1 MSRFR
6 SLTARLT
13 VTAVALVALVSVL
26 IGAATTLVMRETLS
40 GRLDQEVES
49 ALARALGGPPG
60 PNGQQ
65 RINLDSQAP
74 GTLVAVLGATS
85 EGRIV
90 PDRRGGT
97 EVVDADVL
105 DRLEGVDG
113 DGRGRGPSEVRLPG
127 LGRYRLES
135 TTVGDS
141 VVVVGLP
148 TDDVDEAVATL
159 LLVEL
164 VLGGLAVVVAGGA
177 ASLVVR
183 RQLAPL
189 REVAGT
195 AHEVATLPLA
205 SGEVVGTPRVPERL
219 TDEQTEVGQVGAAL
233 NTLLDHVETSLAVR
247 HRSEQQVRQFVADA
261 SHELRT
267 PLATIQGY
275 AELAER
281 RPDDAAAVRQAVSK
295 VGVESQRMSAL
306 VEDLLLLARL
316 DAGRPLDHEPVDL
329 TMLLL
334 EAVTDARVVAPDH
347 HWRLE
352 LPDEPVEVT
361 GDARRLH
368 QVVTN
373 LLTNARKYTPPG
385 TTVTVTADDRGFS
398 VHDDGPGF
406 PPDLVHHA
414 FERFTRGDAARTREV
429 GSSAGLGLAIVQAI
443 VAAHGGT
450 VSLRSEPGDT
460 LLRADL
466 S

>member
-1 MSRFR
+1 MNRFR

-13 VTAVALVALVSVL
+13 VTAVALVALVSVV
-26 IGAATTLVMRETLS
+26 IGTTTTLVMHRTLS
-40 GRLDQEVES
+40 DRLDREVGS
-49 ALARALGGPPG
+49 ALARVVGGPRSPG
-60 PNGQQ
+60 GQQ
-65 RINLDSQAP
+65 QINLDSQAP
-74 GTLVAVLGATS
+74 GTLVAVLGTTP

-90 PDRRGGT
+90 PDRRGDVET
-97 EVVDADVL
+97 IDAEVL
-105 DRLEGVDG
+105 DRLQQLDG
-113 DGRGRGPSEVRLPG
+113 GREPSEVRLPG
-127 LGRYRLES
+127 LGSYRLES
-135 TTVGDS
+135 TTVGDT

-148 TDDVDEAVATL
+148 TEDVDDAVTTL

-164 VLGGLAVVVAGGA
+164 LLGAFAVLVAGGA

-195 AHEVATLPLA
+195 AHQVATLPLA
-205 SGEVVGTPRVPERL
+205 SGEVVDTPRVPERL
-219 TDEQTEVGQVGAAL
+219 TDEHTEVGRVGAAL
-233 NTLLDHVETSLAVR
+233 NTMLDHVETSLAAR

-275 AELAER
+275 AELAQA
-281 RPDDAAAVRQAVSK
+281 RPDDTAAVRQAVSK
-295 VGVESQRMSAL
+295 VGVESLRMSAL

-316 DAGRPLDHEPVDL
+316 DAGRPLDLGPVDL

-352 LPDEPVEVT
+352 LPEEPIEVAGDEQ
-361 GDARRLH
+361 RLH

-373 LLTNARKYTPPG
+373 LLSNARKYTPPG
-385 TTVTVTADDRGFS
+385 TTVTVTGDAHGLS

-406 PPDLVHHA
+406 PPELVDHA
-414 FERFTRGDAARTREV
+414 FERFTRGDTARTREV

-443 VAAHGGT
+443 VTAHGGR
-450 VSLRSEPGDT
+450 VSLRSAPGAT
-460 LLRADL
+460 VLRVDL
-466 S
+466 PRP